1 MNNTWVNRL
10 ERQLSSVQWL
20 RSRLTETLPPST
32 CDFSCHPEII
42 SIPPE
47 GREKKN
53 TKQWIWEVFLGQDWK
68 FHTHY
73 FYFIPLNKT

>member
-47 GREKKN
+47 GREKK
-53 TKQWIWEVFLGQDWK
+53 KHEAVDMGGFFGSGLEIS
-68 FHTHY
+68 H
-73 FYFIPLNKT
+73 PLLLLYSIK